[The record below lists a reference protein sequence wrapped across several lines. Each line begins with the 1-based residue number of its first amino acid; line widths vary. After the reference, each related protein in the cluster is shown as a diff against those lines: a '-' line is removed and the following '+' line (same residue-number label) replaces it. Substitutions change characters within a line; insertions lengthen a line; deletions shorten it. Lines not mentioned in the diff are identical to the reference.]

1 MTEPMIKNKVTY
13 GRTVERTPM
22 NRIGA
27 VEELKGTVIF
37 PASDASQFITGETL
51 AVDGGF
57 LSFGV
62 DLTLEETTE

>member
-1 MTEPMIKNKVTY
+1 
-13 GRTVERTPM
+13 M

-37 PASDASQFITGETL
+37 LASDASQFITAETL

-57 LSFGV
+57 L
-62 DLTLEETTE
+62 